1 MTAAEC
7 QNDLMPFS
15 LKTIDAFEMTRRMS
29 ACEIPAK
36 HKGHRAFVGIY
47 PPDTEHRQTQ
57 WRITRFE
64 LPSGLIDQSF
74 PQEAMIDWQSLRRD
88 TLEEIEDVLCP
99 ILEGKT
105 ILGER
110 LESMR

>member
-1 MTAAEC
+1 MIY
-7 QNDLMPFS
+7 MPFS
-15 LKTIDAFEMTRRMS
+15 MKTINAFEMTRRMS

-64 LPSGLIDQSF
+64 LPSGLVDQSF

-88 TLEEIEDVLCP
+88 TLEEIEDVLTSWG
-99 ILEGKT
+99 IAS
-105 ILGER
+105 
-110 LESMR
+110 SMFDAPWNCDWPL